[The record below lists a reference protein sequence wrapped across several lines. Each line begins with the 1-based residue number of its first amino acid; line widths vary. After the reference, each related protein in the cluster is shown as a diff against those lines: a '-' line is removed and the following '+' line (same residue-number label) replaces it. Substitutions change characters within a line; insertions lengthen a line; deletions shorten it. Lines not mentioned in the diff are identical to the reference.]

1 MIAQNSKT
9 GPNGEGSV
17 RMWVRPGDYE
27 GRNIVDIIN
36 ETHEHP
42 KYLPGIP
49 LPENL
54 KAVPDLVRTPSCF
67 MSAGQ
72 QCLTGILKLNFAGGI
87 QGNTVSDAD
96 VLVICVPH
104 QFVKGVVQQM
114 SGKVKPGAI
123 AISLVKGMRV
133 RVDGPQLISTMIKRT
148 LGIDVCVLMG
158 ANIAEEVAREEFAE
172 AVIGEPT
179 PLFSLGA
186 LVVVVTLSL
195 ISQDTT
201 ATKVQGSSR
210 SCSSART
217 SRCTWSPTRQA
228 PKCVAR

>member
-1 MIAQNSKT
+1 MVGSGSWALAVARMIAQNAKP

-27 GRNIVDIIN
+27 GRNIVDVVN

-49 LPENL
+49 LPQNL
-54 KAVPDLVRTPSCF
+54 QAVPDLVRTL
-67 MSAGQ
+67 
-72 QCLTGILKLNFAGGI
+72 CLERCPPAFDSLPLYLTALAGI
-87 QGNTVSDAD
+87 QVDTVSDAD

-114 SGKVKPGAI
+114 AGKVKPGAI

-133 RVDGPQLISTMIKRT
+133 RVDGPQLISTMVKRT
-148 LGIDVCVLMG
+148 LGIDCCVLMG

-172 AVIGEPT
+172 AVIGELP
-179 PLFSLGA
+179 PFP
-186 LVVVVTLSL
+186 
-195 ISQDTT
+195 
-201 ATKVQGSSR
+201 
-210 SCSSART
+210 CSAQRGT
-217 SRCTWSPTRQA
+217 CCCEPPPFFCRI
-228 PKCVAR
+228 